1 MSRVETAGGRMVL
14 SAWIPEGTMF
24 EFTSAAG
31 EAVRQALGA
40 PPPPQPFAWHDRAA
54 LSALLAPYGFSVEVE
69 HHTMAFAD
77 TSAADYLDGESR
89 DHPMAIA
96 LLAVLES
103 LGQAE
108 AVRGRL
114 LQILEAGNED
124 RAGFRMTSR
133 YVVAMCRREI
143 G

>member
-1 MSRVETAGGRMVL
+1 
-14 SAWIPEGTMF
+14 
-24 EFTSAAG
+24 
-31 EAVRQALGA
+31 
-40 PPPPQPFAWHDRAA
+40 
-54 LSALLAPYGFSVEVE
+54 
-69 HHTMAFAD
+69 
-77 TSAADYLDGESR
+77 
-89 DHPMAIA
+89 MAIA